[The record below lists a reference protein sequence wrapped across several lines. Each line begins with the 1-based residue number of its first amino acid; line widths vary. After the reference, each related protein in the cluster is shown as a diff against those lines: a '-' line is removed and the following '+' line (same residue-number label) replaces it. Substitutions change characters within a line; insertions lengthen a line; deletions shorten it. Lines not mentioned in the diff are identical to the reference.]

1 MLIQEPKKINVMET
15 KIQALHFTATE
26 QLQAFIE
33 KKCAKLER
41 VHELVQK
48 VDVTLKVVKPETALN
63 KQDLITVTVPNGEL
77 FADKTCDTF
86 EQAVDECL
94 AALTKQLQK
103 NKEKARE
110 K

>member
-1 MLIQEPKKINVMET
+1 MET

-41 VHELVQK
+41 VHELIRK
-48 VDVTLKVVKPETALN
+48 VDVILKVVKPETALN
-63 KQDLITVTVPNGEL
+63 KQASITVVVPNGEL
-77 FADKTCDTF
+77 FAEKTCDTF

-94 AALTKQLQK
+94 DALTKQLK
-103 NKEKARE
+103 KMKEKQRE

>member
-1 MLIQEPKKINVMET
+1 MET

-41 VHELVQK
+41 VHELIRK
-48 VDVTLKVVKPETALN
+48 VDVILKVVKPETALN
-63 KQDLITVTVPNGEL
+63 KQASITVVVPNGEL
-77 FADKTCDTF
+77 FAEKTCDTF

-94 AALTKQLQK
+94 DALTKQLK
-103 NKEKARE
+103 KMKETQRE

>member
-1 MLIQEPKKINVMET
+1 MET
-15 KIQALHFTATE
+15 KIQALHFNATE

-41 VHELVQK
+41 VHELIRK
-48 VDVTLKVVKPETALN
+48 VEVVLRVIKPETSLN
-63 KQDLITVTVPNGEL
+63 KQASITVTIPNGEL
-77 FADKTCDTF
+77 FAEKICDTF

-94 AALTKQLQK
+94 DALTRQLKK
-103 NKEKARE
+103 NKEKQRE

>member
-1 MLIQEPKKINVMET
+1 MET

-41 VHELVQK
+41 VHELIRK
-48 VDVTLKVVKPETALN
+48 VDVILKVVKPETALN
-63 KQDLITVTVPNGEL
+63 KQASITVVVPNGEL
-77 FADKTCDTF
+77 FAEKTCDTF
-86 EQAVDECL
+86 DQAVDECL
-94 AALTKQLQK
+94 DALTKQLK
-103 NKEKARE
+103 KMKEKQRE

>member
-1 MLIQEPKKINVMET
+1 MET

-26 QLQAFIE
+26 QLLAFIE

-41 VHELVQK
+41 VHELIRR
-48 VDVTLKVVKPETALN
+48 VDVVLRVIKPETALN
-63 KQDLITVTVPNGEL
+63 KQASITVIVANGEL
-77 FADKTCDTF
+77 FAEKTCDTF

-94 AALTKQLQK
+94 DALVRQLKK
-103 NKEKARE
+103 NKEKQRE

>member
-1 MLIQEPKKINVMET
+1 MET

-41 VHELVQK
+41 VHELIQK
-48 VDVTLKVVKPETALN
+48 TDVVLKVIKPETALN
-63 KQDLITVTVPNGEL
+63 KQACITVTIPNGEL
-77 FADKTCDTF
+77 YAEKTCDTF

-94 AALTKQLQK
+94 SALTKQLQK
-103 NKEKARE
+103 NKEKQRD

>member
-1 MLIQEPKKINVMET
+1 MET
-15 KIQALHFTATE
+15 KIKALHFTATE

-41 VHELVQK
+41 VHELIRK
-48 VDVTLKVVKPETALN
+48 VDVILKVVKPETALN
-63 KQDLITVTVPNGEL
+63 KQASITVVVPNGEL
-77 FADKTCDTF
+77 FAEKTCDTF

-94 AALTKQLQK
+94 DALTKQLK
-103 NKEKARE
+103 KMKEKQRE